1 MERPE
6 KYWHQINKMH
16 QQDFVNH
23 SNISL
28 LYCSYIADGLDEK
41 IGDRLVIAKSIRE
54 SKTF

>member
-1 MERPE
+1 
-6 KYWHQINKMH
+6 MH